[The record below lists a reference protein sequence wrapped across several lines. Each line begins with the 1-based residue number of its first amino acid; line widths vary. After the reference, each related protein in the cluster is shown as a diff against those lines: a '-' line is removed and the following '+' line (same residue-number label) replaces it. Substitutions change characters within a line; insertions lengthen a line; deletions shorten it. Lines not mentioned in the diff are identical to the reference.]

1 MLNGFWNGVRLRA
14 LFCAWGK
21 FPALPLFLFSLGMSW
36 IPSVGYV
43 YFGDL
48 KHLYTVALTLWMYC
62 SGIFYPAEEL
72 GGLIRQVVFH
82 NPMYLYIDGM
92 RQVILYGQI
101 PAAGQFAQMFLW
113 GIGLFAAGWVVFE
126 KNRDRIMVRL

>member
-1 MLNGFWNGVRLRA
+1 M
-14 LFCAWGK
+14 
-21 FPALPLFLFSLGMSW
+21 
-36 IPSVGYV
+36 
-43 YFGDL
+43 
-48 KHLYTVALTLWMYC
+48 
-62 SGIFYPAEEL
+62 
-72 GGLIRQVVFH
+72 FH